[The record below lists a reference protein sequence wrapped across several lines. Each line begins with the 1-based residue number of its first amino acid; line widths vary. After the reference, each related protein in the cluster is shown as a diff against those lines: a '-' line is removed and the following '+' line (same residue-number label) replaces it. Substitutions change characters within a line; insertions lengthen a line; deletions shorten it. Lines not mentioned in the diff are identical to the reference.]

1 MTEEMQQ
8 NTQAIKKK
16 LLRWV
21 VVTSVVASVSK
32 QILTGL
38 VGMPRPLAFLLSQ
51 LLVLLLAYDYL
62 PVPKWSFKN
71 YIIGF
76 GSVLVGWVSAIYVA
90 VPYLKIFLPS
100 VLAYGIS
107 FLAYGALLYFTFKS
121 VNPTSNILKNS

>member
-38 VGMPRPLAFLLSQ
+38 VGMPRP
-51 LLVLLLAYDYL
+51 LAYDYL